1 MKKNYEMPTA
11 EIVEFENIL
20 EGSFVYPSEGADND
34 FSGNDLYN

>member
-20 EGSFVYPSEGADND
+20 EGSYVHSFDETDDD
-34 FSGNDLYN
+34 FGNLFD

>member
-20 EGSFVYPSEGADND
+20 EGTYVDSVGQEDND
-34 FSGNDLYN
+34 FNLFD